1 MSYKFK
7 AVVIVDPQV
16 DFISGSLKNEE
27 AIKKVP
33 NIIKQIEKEI
43 ENWQKAVG
51 TPDEYKLKIYITQDT
66 HGYTC
71 NYFETSEGKKLPVA
85 HCIKNSDGWKVHPDI
100 IKALNGHIGEVGL
113 EFVEKNTFGSV
124 DLPLEMAD
132 DLMTFKVK
140 DTEMSVDFMGFCTD
154 ICVVSN
160 VLIIKAY
167 YPEADINVYENC
179 CAGATIESH
188 KAALETMK
196 SCQIN
201 IV

>member
-7 AVVIVDPQV
+7 AVVIVDTQV
-16 DFISGSLKNEE
+16 DFITGSLKNDE
-27 AIKKVP
+27 AIKKIP
-33 NIIKQIEKEI
+33 NIVKQIEKEI
-43 ENWQKAVG
+43 ADWRKAVE
-51 TPDEYKLKIYITQDT
+51 TPDEYSLKFYITQDT
-66 HGYTC
+66 HSEDYLKK
-71 NYFETSEGKKLPVA
+71 SEGKKLPIP
-85 HCIKNSDGWKVHPDI
+85 HCIRDTNGWKIHPDI
-100 IKALNGHIGEVGL
+100 IKVLNDYIGEVGL
-113 EFVEKNTFGSV
+113 EFIEKNTFGSV
-124 DLPLEMAD
+124 DLPLEIAD
-132 DLMTFKVK
+132 DLMNLRVK

-179 CAGATIESH
+179 CAGVTVESH

>member
-7 AVVIVDPQV
+7 AVVIVDTQV
-16 DFISGSLKNEE
+16 DFITGSLKNDE
-27 AIKKVP
+27 AIKKIP
-33 NIIKQIEKEI
+33 NIVKQIEKEI
-43 ENWQKAVG
+43 ADWRKAVE
-51 TPDEYKLKIYITQDT
+51 TPDEYSLKFYITQDT
-66 HGYTC
+66 HSEDYLKK
-71 NYFETSEGKKLPVA
+71 SEGKKLPIP
-85 HCIKNSDGWKVHPDI
+85 HCIRDTNGWKIHPDI
-100 IKALNGHIGEVGL
+100 IKVLNDYIGEVGL
-113 EFVEKNTFGSV
+113 EFIEKNTFGSV
-124 DLPLEMAD
+124 DLPLEIAD
-132 DLMTFKVK
+132 DLMNLRVK

-179 CAGATIESH
+179 CAGVTVESH

-201 IV
+201 VV